1 MVRSYIWGRK
11 EIRMNTTEWKMPVPE
26 LGDTVL
32 FSTDMRGFTDPA
44 VGWVTGVGDS
54 TISILTF
61 TPGGFVQRNSVH
73 HKDDPGLL
81 GDHGWHDLGCWQFS
95 KSAAVIR
102 ELSTPAEKTSGRNAG
117 SK

>member
-1 MVRSYIWGRK
+1 MSQ
-11 EIRMNTTEWKMPVPE
+11 TEWEMPRPE

-32 FSTDMRGFTDPA
+32 FSTDLQSFTNPA
-44 VGWVTGVGDS
+44 VGWVVAAGDS

-61 TPGGFVQRNSVH
+61 TSAGFVQRNSVH

-81 GDHGWHDLGCWQFS
+81 GEHGWHDLGCWQFA
-95 KSAAVIR
+95 KGTAAIR
-102 ELSTPAEKTSGRNAG
+102 ELTQPVRSAGKATSGREAT